1 MTQVTE
7 AKVTDIK
14 VVEKKTNNMVKAIE
28 SVDIKDGNAL
38 EEIKQHIKTAK
49 AWIEQEKEKYIA
61 PAKEIIAKAKEQ
73 YDPLMVQVEEAERS
87 LKGRIQEYVLAE
99 QKKEEEQKEK
109 LAKRVEKGTMKAE
122 TAVRKMEEMPEQK
135 KTHGG
140 VTVKKVKDY
149 RIVDESKIPQE
160 YYNKPTINKSLLR
173 KNALTEGMGFEVK
186 DGKII
191 SKIAGIEVYEKSQAS
206 F

>member
-1 MTQVTE
+1 MSEITE

-28 SVDIKDGNAL
+28 AVDIKNGDAL
-38 EEIKQHIKTAK
+38 EEIKKHIKTAK
-49 AWIEQEKEKYIA
+49 QWIEQEKAKYIA
-61 PAKEIIAKAKEQ
+61 PAQEIIAKAKEQ

-87 LKGRIQEYVLAE
+87 LKGRVQEYVLAE
-99 QKKEEEQKEK
+99 QKKEDEKKEK

-122 TAVRKMEEMPEQK
+122 TAVKKMEEMPETG

-149 RIVDESKIPQE
+149 KIVDESKIPQE
-160 YYNKPTINKSLLR
+160 YFNKPTINKSLLR
-173 KNALTEGMGFEVK
+173 KNALTEGMGYETK

-191 SKIAGIEVYEKSQAS
+191 SKIAGIEVYEKSQTS

>member
-1 MTQVTE
+1 MDKE
-7 AKVTDIK
+7 AKITDIK

-28 SVDIKDGNAL
+28 SVDIKNTDAL

-49 AWIEQEKEKYIA
+49 AWIKQEKEKYIA
-61 PAKEIIAKAKEQ
+61 PAQEIIAKAKEQ
-73 YDPLMVQVEEAERS
+73 YDPLMTQVEEAEAS
-87 LKGRIQEYVLAE
+87 LKGRVHEYVVAQ
-99 QKKEEEQKEK
+99 QKIEDEKKAK

-122 TAVRKMEEMPEQK
+122 TAVRKMEEMPETK

-149 RIVDESKIPQE
+149 RIIDESKIPDQYFKRE
-160 YYNKPTINKSLLR
+160 LNKSLLR
-173 KNALTEGMGFEVK
+173 KNALTEGMGYEIK
-186 DGKII
+186 DGNIT
-191 SKIAGIEVYEKSQAS
+191 SKIAGIEVYEKTQTS